1 MNCRVEAAIVASA
14 LLLSACVPGG
24 ALPAT
29 VLRDAQATESP
40 AQAYWGLRARS
51 EAAAYIASYETS
63 AGTAVVYALPPA
75 RRLDIDTMVAGE
87 TVTIARFYRAE
98 GTYVCNMTH
107 RPRRCTVTDEPDGTP
122 HAQPGTPSLTRIE
135 RASGRTIAT
144 LPATCFTLVAL
155 ADERSRREICFSSDA
170 VLLLVI
176 GSGEVDGLTDR
187 IEATSVTAVRP
198 DQLDPYK

>member
-1 MNCRVEAAIVASA
+1 MNRGVEVAIVASV
-14 LLLSACVPGG
+14 LLLTACVPGG
-24 ALPAT
+24 AVPAT

-51 EAAAYIASYETS
+51 EAAAYLASYETS
-63 AGTAVVYALPPA
+63 AGAAVVYALPPN
-75 RRLDIDTMVAGE
+75 RRLDVDMTVAGE

-98 GTYVCNMTH
+98 GTYVCDMTH

-135 RASGRTIAT
+135 RAPGRTIAT

-155 ADERSRREICFSSDA
+155 ADEQSRREICFSSDA
-170 VLLLVI
+170 ILLLVI
-176 GSGEVDGLTDR
+176 GSGAVDGPSDR
-187 IEATSVTAVRP
+187 IEATSVTTVRP
-198 DQLDPYK
+198 DQLDPFK